1 MSGGPTRLLPV
12 LKLVTPSVKFS
23 HKIKQCNIIIGV
35 LIVLHLLVAVVVEI
49 FRSNLDRSE
58 PTIAAFFQLKELWD
72 MTCSTGRIS
81 TVHIDTFVQM
91 VPDMPTLL
99 TGLTFA
105 RRAAFVRLI
114 ASLQIPNVTG
124 LTFARRAAF
133 VRLIASL
140 QIPMDQQQCVQFND
154 VIRAFVWRRYK
165 VENRSAL
172 LVFQEQR
179 TSNVHKYTV
188 ADALAARIIQ
198 QMFRSFKQRQRDE
211 QRNRVMAIRRQMMR
225 KRGRYEDVDE
235 SYIDIST
242 TGQEGQNTS
251 RQTTSSNKIPEE
263 LLNMFAA
270 MANNTKRS
278 EGGMTL
284 LQNISDA
291 IRQHEQSG
299 LVAVQLHKLVADL
312 TKVFM

>member
-1 MSGGPTRLLPV
+1 MGKTLISVDRSSRVCFTLSHLSSLASLSSFIYSSLLWWR
-12 LKLVTPSVKFS
+12 FS
-23 HKIKQCNIIIGV
+23 
-35 LIVLHLLVAVVVEI
+35 ART
-49 FRSNLDRSE
+49 FDRSE

-72 MTCSTGRIS
+72 VTCSTGRIS

-114 ASLQIPNVTG
+114 ASLQIP
-124 LTFARRAAF
+124 
-133 VRLIASL
+133 
-140 QIPMDQQQCVQFND
+140 MDQQKCVQFND

-172 LVFQEQR
+172 LVFQEPR

-211 QRNRVMAIRRQMMR
+211 QHNRVMAIRRQMMR
-225 KRGRYEDVDE
+225 KRGRYEEVDE
-235 SYIDIST
+235 SYIDSST

-251 RQTTSSNKIPEE
+251 ARQTTSSNKIPEE

-284 LQNISDA
+284 MQNISDA
-291 IRQHEQSG
+291 IPEGAAYVPDSILFAFGG
-299 LVAVQLHKLVADL
+299 LGGASNDSMSKADSSVNSSTNL
-312 TKVFM
+312 